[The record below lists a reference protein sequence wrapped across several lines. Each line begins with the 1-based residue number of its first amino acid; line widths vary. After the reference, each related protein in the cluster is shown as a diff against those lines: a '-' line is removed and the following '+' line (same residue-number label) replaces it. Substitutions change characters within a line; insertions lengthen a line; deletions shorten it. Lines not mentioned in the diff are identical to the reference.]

1 MSTRELSASAIGQRL
16 SARRKRGCVAR
27 GRSVFATMTLK
38 IDRIAAEHAT
48 VIRLIG
54 TLRREHLRIVTKQI
68 QSCTG
73 EVTIDLR
80 ELALISVEGV
90 RFLNACEDQGIVV
103 ANASPY
109 VSDWMK
115 RERMPT
121 DDNQC

>member
-1 MSTRELSASAIGQRL
+1 MRACDRTLLAI
-16 SARRKRGCVAR
+16 
-27 GRSVFATMTLK
+27 MTLK
-38 IDRIAAEHAT
+38 IDKITAKRST

-54 TLRREHLRIVTKQI
+54 RLRREHLGIVTKQI
-68 QSCTG
+68 ESSTG
-73 EVTIDLR
+73 EIMLDLT

-109 VSDWMK
+109 LTDWMK

-121 DDNQC
+121 DDDLC